1 MGEKQL
7 KEEEKRLKDQLPVLA
22 EKRLHENLLCRKKKR
37 PQSTTNE
44 MFVAAAEAG
53 EVSEVE
59 QLLRDGAHI
68 NCIDTKGFTA
78 LHHATMAGN
87 EALVKVLLTYNP
99 NLQCKAPFLPLN
111 APLHFAAIYGYY
123 MIMEMLLDSGANPD
137 AQNLD
142 GKTALDLTNDDN
154 CKRLLQNEIRCYGRS
169 LSSAAACGYKVQNLN
184 AEVLQKIMK

>member
-37 PQSTTNE
+37 PQSTTNK

-99 NLQCKAPFLPLN
+99 NLQCKAPLNPLN
-111 APLHFAAIYGYY
+111 CPLHFTAIYGYP
-123 MIMEMLLDSGANPD
+123 MIMEMLLNAGANPNS
-137 AQNLD
+137 QNND

-154 CKRLLQNEIRCYGRS
+154 CKRLLQNEIVYYTRC
-169 LSSAAACGYKVQNLN
+169 LNAAAACGYRTQNLS

>member
-87 EALVKVLLTYNP
+87 EALVKVLLTYDP

-123 MIMEMLLDSGANPD
+123 MIMEMLL
-137 AQNLD
+137 NLEQIQMH
-142 GKTALDLTNDDN
+142 KTLMEKLRLISRTMTIVNDYKMKSDVMTEVSA
-154 CKRLLQNEIRCYGRS
+154 LLQ
-169 LSSAAACGYKVQNLN
+169 LVVTKF
-184 AEVLQKIMK
+184 KT